1 MISSCSHPVS
11 STSLSNS
18 HATFER
24 TTASKN
30 NINSH
35 SISSN
40 TCSSNNNLH
49 RSSEA
54 GVENHHQHSQHHP
67 LSSVSSYH
75 PQRQRICNATSS
87 PSVSVTA
94 TTASSSVSSS
104 SSSRQPP
111 PVATRQKPS
120 RLGTTTL
127 ITITSSSTTAETTS
141 TNGCVSTSPTSSCPS
156 REEVITDKQS
166 PDYSK
171 MSTTKSIL
179 SSVTSS
185 PPIPE
190 AGKTPMKILLDHWAE
205 YVDSSGRRF
214 YYNSVTHESSWKPPR
229 RRPSFSV
236 GIAPRTRFAFSS
248 IALLFFSLYL
258 CDMFMLW
265 TK

>member
-24 TTASKN
+24 TTTSKN
-30 NINSH
+30 NINSN

-54 GVENHHQHSQHHP
+54 GENHHQHSQHHP
-67 LSSVSSYH
+67 HSSVSSYH
-75 PQRQRICNATSS
+75 PQRQRICNSSSQTSS

-141 TNGCVSTSPTSSCPS
+141 TNGRVSTSPTSSCPS

-179 SSVTSS
+179 SSVTNS

-190 AGKTPMKILLDHWAE
+190 SGKTPMKILLDHWAE

-236 GIAPRTRFAFSS
+236 GIASFSCTLCFFLNCTS
-248 IALLFFSLYL
+248 FLFLIFV
-258 CDMFMLW
+258 
-265 TK
+265 